1 MTPASARLRWAAE
14 VAAPR
19 PGDRVLEVGCGHGVL
34 LGLLADR
41 VTEGL
46 VVGLDRSP
54 TMTAAATA
62 RNREAVAA
70 GRVRLRTGAL
80 LDADL
85 DLDAGAFD
93 LVVAVHVGAFWRP
106 PAHEYATVRRL
117 LAPAGRL
124 LLVTQPLQSRD
135 AVEAA
140 DRVGA
145 LAASSGLGVR
155 SVHGADTPPRPSIA
169 VELVPAG
176 GVTDTPSSGQRGP
189 FLPGG
194 ARQKERST
202 RVRSAVDRRVTS
214 ASGANA
220 SNACGQPGCTCSSV
234 LTPAAASRRA

>member
-1 MTPASARLRWAAE
+1 MASASARLRWAAE

-54 TMTAAATA
+54 TMTAAASA

-70 GRVRLRTGAL
+70 GRVRLRTAAL
-80 LDADL
+80 LDL

-106 PAHEYATVRRL
+106 LAHEYATVRRV

-124 LLVTQPLQSRD
+124 LLVTQPLQPRD
-135 AVEAA
+135 AAEAA

-145 LAASSGLGVR
+145 LAAPFGLGVR
-155 SVHGADTPPRPSIA
+155 SVQGADTPPRPSIA
-169 VELVPAG
+169 VELVHG
-176 GVTDTPSSGQRGP
+176 DG
-189 FLPGG
+189 
-194 ARQKERST
+194 
-202 RVRSAVDRRVTS
+202 
-214 ASGANA
+214 
-220 SNACGQPGCTCSSV
+220 
-234 LTPAAASRRA
+234 